1 MARSGIALLLTAM
14 LIAAADLAYKATAIA
29 DRGAAVL
36 AHDRSALYVVGVA
49 IAATAWAGAI
59 ALTRSVSI
67 ALAGGVLAGGAAG
80 NLVSLGL
87 WPSLAGVPNPLV
99 AGDVAFNV
107 ADVAVAAGLVL
118 VLTATGVHA
127 VLNRERLREPIRFGP
142 SPTSAK
148 GGRPRR

>member
-1 MARSGIALLLTAM
+1 MARSGIVLVLTAT
-14 LIAAADLAYKATAIA
+14 LVAGVDLAHKAASIT
-29 DRGAAVL
+29 DRGAGVL

-49 IAATAWAGAI
+49 VAATAWAWAI

-67 ALAGGVLAGGAAG
+67 ALGGGVLAGGAVG
-80 NLVSLGL
+80 NLASLAL

-118 VLTATGVHA
+118 VLAATGMHA
-127 VLNRERLREPIRFGP
+127 ARNRERLREPVRFR
-142 SPTSAK
+142 PTS
-148 GGRPRR
+148 